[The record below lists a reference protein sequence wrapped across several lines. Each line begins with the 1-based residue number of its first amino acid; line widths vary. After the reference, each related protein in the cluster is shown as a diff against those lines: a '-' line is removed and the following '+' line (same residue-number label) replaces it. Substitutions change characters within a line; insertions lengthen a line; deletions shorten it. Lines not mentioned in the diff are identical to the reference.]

1 MSAKQLHFGT
11 TARRDIQRG
20 VDKLAN
26 AVKITLGPRGRHV
39 ILDKSFGSPLST
51 KDGVTVAKE
60 IELANRFENIGAQ
73 MVREVASTTSDVAGD
88 GTTTATV
95 LAQAI
100 YREGHKQVTA
110 GHNPMEIKRGIEQA
124 VETVVDTLRAL
135 SRDVKDKKEIAQV
148 GTSSANHDPLIGD
161 LIAEAMEQVGKDGV
175 ITVEEGHTAETT
187 LEVVEG
193 MQFDRGYLSPYFV
206 TQAERMEA
214 VLDNPYILLCE
225 KKLSHLQELLPV
237 LEQIAQAG
245 SPLLI
250 IAEDVERE
258 ALATLVV
265 NKLRGTLQCAA
276 VKAPGFGERRKEMLR
291 DIAVLTRGQVLSED
305 LGVKLENVTLHEL
318 GRAKRVTITKE
329 ATTIVEGAGAPADIA
344 GRVKHLRTQIEETTS
359 DYDREHLNARLAKL
373 VGGVAVIKVG
383 AATEAELK
391 EKKARLEDALHA
403 TRAAVEEGVVPGG
416 GLAYIR
422 ALPALE
428 RLQLEGDRQVGVNII
443 KRALEEPMRQIA
455 LNAGVEGAT
464 VVQQVKAA
472 ADMIGYDAA
481 ADAYVDLMDAGVL
494 DPTKVS
500 RTALQHAASVVGL
513 LLTTEVLIAEASEAP
528 TAPYDGMSH
537 HRGSMGF

>member
-1 MSAKQLHFGT
+1 
-11 TARRDIQRG
+11 
-20 VDKLAN
+20 
-26 AVKITLGPRGRHV
+26 
-39 ILDKSFGSPLST
+39 
-51 KDGVTVAKE
+51 
-60 IELANRFENIGAQ
+60 
-73 MVREVASTTSDVAGD
+73 
-88 GTTTATV
+88 

-110 GHNPMEIKRGIEQA
+110 GHNPMEIKQGIEQA
-124 VETVVDTLRAL
+124 VEIVVDALRAL
-135 SRDVKDKKEIAQV
+135 SRDVKDQKEIAHV
-148 GTSSANHDPLIGD
+148 GTSAANHDPLIGD
-161 LIAEAMEQVGKDGV
+161 LIAEAMAQVGKDGV

-187 LEVVEG
+187 FKVVEG
-193 MQFDRGYLSPYFV
+193 MQFERGYVSPYFV
-206 TQAERMEA
+206 TDVERMEL

-237 LEQIAQAG
+237 LEQIAHAG
-245 SPLLI
+245 APLLI
-250 IAEDVERE
+250 IAEDIEGE
-258 ALATLVV
+258 ALTTLVV

-276 VKAPGFGERRKEMLR
+276 VKAPGFGERRKEMLQ
-291 DIAVLTRGQVLSED
+291 DIAVLTRGQVISED
-305 LGVKLENVTLHEL
+305 IGVKLENVTLQEL

-344 GRVKHLRTQIEETTS
+344 GRVTHLRAHIEETTS
-359 DYDREHLNARLAKL
+359 EYDREHLHARLAKL
-373 VGGVAVIKVG
+373 VGGVAVIQVG
-383 AATEAELK
+383 AATEAALK

-443 KRALEEPMRQIA
+443 TRALEEPMRQIA

-464 VVQQVKAA
+464 VVQRVKAA
-472 ADMIGYDAA
+472 TDMIGYDAA

-513 LLTTEVLIAEASEAP
+513 LLLTEVLIAEAPEVP
-528 TAPYDGMSH
+528 MTHHDGTGR
-537 HRGSMGF
+537 HRGDMNF

>member
-1 MSAKQLHFGT
+1 MPAKQLHFGS
-11 TARRDIQRG
+11 TAREDIQRG

-26 AVKITLGPRGRHV
+26 AVKITLGPRGRNV
-39 ILDKSFGSPLST
+39 VLNKSFGSPLST

-60 IELANRFENIGAQ
+60 IELENRFENIGAQ
-73 MVREVASTTSDVAGD
+73 MVREVASKTSDVAGD

-100 YREGHKQVTA
+100 YREGYKQVTA
-110 GHNPMEIKRGIEQA
+110 GHNPMEIKRGMEQA
-124 VETVVDTLRAL
+124 VEIVVDTLRAL
-135 SRDVKDKKEIAQV
+135 SHDVKDKKEIAQV
-148 GTSSANHDPLIGD
+148 GTIAANHDQVIGD

-175 ITVEEGHTAETT
+175 ITVEEGNTAETT

-193 MQFDRGYLSPYFV
+193 MQLDRGYLSPYFV
-206 TQAERMEA
+206 TNAERMEA
-214 VLDNPYILLCE
+214 VLENPYILLHE
-225 KKLSHLQELLPV
+225 KKLSHMKELLPV

-250 IAEDVERE
+250 IAEDVEGE

-265 NKLRGTLQCAA
+265 NRLRGSLQCTA
-276 VKAPGFGERRKEMLR
+276 VKAPGFGDRRKEMMQ
-291 DIAVLTRGQVLSED
+291 DIAVLTRGQVISED
-305 LGVKLENVTLHEL
+305 LGVKLENVTLNDL

-329 ATTIVEGAGAPADIA
+329 ATTIVEGAGTPADID
-344 GRVKHLRTQIEETTS
+344 GRVKHLRMQVEETTS
-359 DYDREHLNARLAKL
+359 EYDRENLSKRLAKL

-383 AATEAELK
+383 AATEAALK
-391 EKKARLEDALHA
+391 EKKARLEDALNA

-428 RLQLEGDRQVGVNII
+428 QVKLDGDRQVGVNII
-443 KRALEEPMRQIA
+443 KRALEEPLRQIA

-472 ADMIGYDAA
+472 SDMIGYDAV
-481 ADAYVDLMDAGVL
+481 ADAYVDLIEAGVL

-513 LLTTEVLIAEASEAP
+513 LLTTEVLIAEASETP

-537 HRGSMGF
+537 HRGSMAF